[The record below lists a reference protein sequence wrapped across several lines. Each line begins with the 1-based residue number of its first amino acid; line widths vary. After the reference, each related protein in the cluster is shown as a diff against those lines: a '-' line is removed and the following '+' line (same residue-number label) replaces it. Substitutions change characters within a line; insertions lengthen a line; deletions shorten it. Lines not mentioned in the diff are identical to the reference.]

1 MAVAQ
6 APGDDAAR
14 DQKVADETRRY
25 LETMLAFPQVRGVVT
40 WGLSDR
46 HSWLSEPPQ
55 RQYADAPPN
64 RGLPYDV
71 DYRPKPMYHALS
83 DALRLSA

>member
-1 MAVAQ
+1 
-6 APGDDAAR
+6 
-14 DQKVADETRRY
+14 
-25 LETMLAFPQVRGVVT
+25 MLAFTQVRGVVT

-55 RQYADAPPN
+55 RQDADAPPN

-83 DALRLSA
+83 EALRLSA